1 MDFKEQKKLVFDI
14 LKQGDRGIIAGRAGV
29 TRATVIKALSL
40 DTLEGA
46 TNAHMRVWEEC
57 LSFVKEKQQRAE
69 RIEKN
74 MAEVAETLK

>member
-14 LKQGDRGIIAGRAGV
+14 LKQGDRGIIAERAGV
-29 TRATVIKALSL
+29 TRVTVNNALSL

-46 TNAHMRVWEEC
+46 TSAQMRVWEEC

-69 RIEKN
+69 RIEKGV
-74 MAEVAETLK
+74 AEVAETLK